1 MTSVVGWWTLL
12 SWKQKYDDGREM
24 APFGEDVVGRLCYSE
39 TGSFIVIISRSDR
52 EPFKTGGQ
60 WTADNSEKAKSY
72 EGILAYF
79 GRYEFDGNKMLHHVE
94 ASLYPNWVGHTQL
107 RLAAIDN
114 DLLTLSARLEGSAGE
129 ARTAELIWRRLR
141 ADSESGD

>member
-12 SWKQKYDDGREM
+12 SWKQNYDDGREM

-39 TGSFIVIISRSDR
+39 TGNFIVIISRGDR
-52 EPFKTGGQ
+52 QPFKTGGQ

-72 EGILAYF
+72 EDMLAYF
-79 GRYEFDGNKMLHHVE
+79 GHYEFDGTKMLHHVE
-94 ASLYPNWVGHTQL
+94 ASLYPNWAGHTQI

-114 DLLTLSARLEGSAGE
+114 DILTLSARLEESTSE

-141 ADSESGD
+141 ADSEPGD

>member
-1 MTSVVGWWTLL
+1 MTSVAGWWTLL

-24 APFGEDVVGRLCYSE
+24 APFGEDVSGRLCYSE
-39 TGSFIVIISRSDR
+39 TGDFTVIISRSDR
-52 EPFKTGGQ
+52 RPFKTGGQ

-72 EGILAYF
+72 EGMLAYF

-94 ASLYPNWVGHTQL
+94 ASLYPNWAGHTQI

-114 DLLTLSARLEGSAGE
+114 DILTLSARLEEGTNE
-129 ARTAELIWRRLR
+129 ARTAELIWQRLSV
-141 ADSESGD
+141 DSETGD